1 MSGHAQFEY
10 APPKSWDQFEEMC
23 ADLFQTMWNDA
34 SLVRHGRSGQSQDGV
49 DIVARH
55 NALYPVGI
63 QCKRRAKWPVSKVT
77 IAQIDSEIKDA
88 EAFKPPLKHFY
99 IVTTAQDD
107 TKLQEHLRTRNGA
120 RKSASKFEVTLLGWS
135 ELVRRVTLEPTVAH
149 KHFGAVGGAQ
159 PEPLLATW
167 FTRRGGLPFTD
178 REFELTVEELA
189 LDFDDHP
196 NGRVVIRQMESDEL
210 LQQIQALEA
219 VERTDE
225 VRQKRIDLRKELR
238 AMVAKEA
245 QAVRSLKFL
254 FQTPGLK
261 DSLRY
266 GWEKQMPMLARAVVE
281 DVFGQLGATAR
292 SDYTE
297 MRLWPPGKRN
307 GDVLRRITIHLAVAQ
322 VDDILEC
329 RQRHLA
335 KWKKSMA
342 DVVSELPDSTLRDAF
357 PAIVRRLLRN
367 IDEGKSI
374 AELSAAGWLDPAS
387 WAFDL

>member
-1 MSGHAQFEY
+1 MVDHTQFEY

-23 ADLFQTMWNDA
+23 ADLFQTMWSDA

-63 QCKRRAKWPVSKVT
+63 QCKRRTKWPVSKVT
-77 IAQIDSEIKDA
+77 VAQIGSEIRDA

-107 TKLQEHLRTRNGA
+107 TKLQEHLRTTNEA
-120 RKSASKFEVTLLGWS
+120 RRKANKFEVTLLGWS
-135 ELVRRVTLEPTVAH
+135 ELVRRVTLEPTVAR

-167 FTRRGGLPFTD
+167 FTKGGVLPFTD
-178 REFELTVEELA
+178 RRFELAVEELA
-189 LDFDDHP
+189 LDLDDHP
-196 NGRVVIRQMESDEL
+196 NGRVVIRQIESDEL

-219 VERTDE
+219 VERTDQ
-225 VRQKRIDLRKELR
+225 VRQKRVNLRKELR
-238 AMVAKEA
+238 IMAAREA

-254 FQTPGLK
+254 FQAPSLK

-266 GWEKQMPMLARAVVE
+266 SWEKQMPMLVRAVVE
-281 DVFGQLGATAR
+281 GVFAQIGSIGS
-292 SDYTE
+292 SDYAE

-307 GDVLRRITIHLAVAQ
+307 DDFSRRITVHLTAAQ
-322 VDDILEC
+322 VNDILKC
-329 RQRHLA
+329 RQNHLA
-335 KWKKSMA
+335 KYGKPMVDA
-342 DVVSELPDSTLRDAF
+342 VCELPDSALGATF

-367 IDEGKSI
+367 IDDGKSI
-374 AELSAAGWLDPAS
+374 AELHAAGWLNPAS
-387 WAFDL
+387 WAFEL